1 MGEPALQL
9 VETNEVE
16 TKAVTI
22 VDQAKVVKVTDSETY
37 ITAGSLWKQIGDMI
51 TEIKD
56 TFDPICEAAYRA
68 HKAATEKRAKYLN
81 PLTQAQKDVKK
92 LMSDYDAEQE
102 RIRLAEEARLR
113 ELARKEEEERK
124 LQEAIQAEL
133 EGNHEAAE
141 KIIQEPVQVA
151 PVVVPKATPKMV
163 GGPVYQ
169 TRWKFEITDAEKVP
183 REYLMIDEQKI
194 GKIVTALK
202 DKTNIPGIRAFSTRV

>member
-1 MGEPALQL
+1 MAEPALKL

-16 TKAVTI
+16 TKALTI
-22 VDQAKVVKVTDSETY
+22 VDQAKAVKVMDSETY
-37 ITAGSLWKQIGDMI
+37 IQAGALWKTIGDMI
-51 TEIKD
+51 TEVKD
-56 TFDPICEAAYRA
+56 TFDPICEAAHKA

-133 EGNHEAAE
+133 EGDTETAE
-141 KIIQEPVQVA
+141 KIIQEEVVA
-151 PVVVPKATPKMV
+151 PPVVVPKSTPKMA
-163 GGPVYQ
+163 GGPVYR
-169 TRWKFEITDAEKVP
+169 TMWKFEVTDEKAVP
-183 REYLMIDEQKI
+183 DEYKMIDEQKI

-202 DKTNIPGIRAFSTRV
+202 DKTNIPGIRAYSVRV